1 MRPTELDLTADH
13 ELRPAPMPG
22 ANLPL
27 DLVRLDSPADRF
39 SILGRFPAGFE
50 RTVPGGYAAAEEF
63 LVLDGEL
70 ELEGRLL
77 GRGDLTVVPAGY
89 PRTGMRSER
98 GCLVLA
104 WFGGLPDFRPHD
116 ELPACDARVTTVR
129 VDGDDELPE
138 SPVASWARGEV
149 PAGDGP
155 VELVTAGLD
164 RWTRAGTPA
173 PGAGDLVRRERA

>member
-1 MRPTELDLTADH
+1 MRPTDLDLTVDH
-13 ELRPAPMPG
+13 QLRPAPMPG
-22 ANLPL
+22 ANRQL
-27 DLVRLDSPADRF
+27 DLLRLDSPPDRF

-77 GRGDLTVVPAGY
+77 RRGDLTVVPAGY
-89 PRTGMRSER
+89 PRTEMRTEQ

-116 ELPACDARVTTVR
+116 ELPPCDVPVTTVR
-129 VDGDDELPE
+129 VDADGELPA

-149 PAGDGP
+149 PAGDAP
-155 VELVTAGLD
+155 VEVITADLT
-164 RWTRAGTPA
+164 RWTRSGAPA